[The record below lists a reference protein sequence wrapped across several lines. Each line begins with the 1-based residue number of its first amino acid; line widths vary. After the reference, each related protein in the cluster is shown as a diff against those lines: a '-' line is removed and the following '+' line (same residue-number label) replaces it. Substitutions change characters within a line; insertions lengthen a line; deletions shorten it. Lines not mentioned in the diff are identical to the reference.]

1 MSGPADSA
9 LDARLATAT
18 AIAQEAGRLAMEW
31 WSGER
36 ALGTTFKGRHDFLT
50 QADGA
55 VETLIRTRLA
65 AAFPDDAFVGE
76 EGGGAAGA
84 RQWVVDPIDGTSNF
98 ATGVAD
104 WCISIAFVQDGVAS
118 IGVIFAPVLAEL
130 YVGCIGRGAA
140 KNGVPMRVAQSVDAG
155 SAVLDIDWAPN
166 VPKRTFIDLLARV
179 MEAGFDFR
187 RAGSCAM
194 ALARTASGAR
204 HGYIQLWTKPW
215 DALAGVVLVR
225 EAGGYTSRFEDGLAL
240 ANGNPILAS
249 APGLADT
256 LIELSGIG
264 RRPTE

>member
-1 MSGPADSA
+1 VTGPMDGG
-9 LDARLATAT
+9 LDARLAAAT
-18 AIAQEAGRLAMEW
+18 EIAKEAGQLAMEW

-55 VETLIRTRLA
+55 VETLIRARLA

-76 EGGGAAGA
+76 EGGGAGGK

-104 WCISIAFVQDGVAS
+104 WCISIAFVQGGVAS

-130 YVGCIGRGAA
+130 YVGCVGRGAT
-140 KNGVPMRVAQSVDAG
+140 KNGAPMRVLQSVDAG
-155 SAVLDIDWAPN
+155 SAVLDIDWSP
-166 VPKRTFIDLLARV
+166 VIPKQKFIDLLGRV

-194 ALARTASGAR
+194 ALARTASGSR
-204 HGYIQLWTKPW
+204 HGYVQLWTKPW

-225 EAGGYTSRFEDGLAL
+225 EAGGYTSRFEEGLDSAM
-240 ANGNPILAS
+240 GNPILACVPNL
-249 APGLADT
+249 APT
-256 LIELSGIG
+256 LVRLSGIG
-264 RRPTE
+264 S